1 MPRMLPDGSFEFSM
15 EEYQQMQSGKSGDK
29 SGQKSGDGDNKGSW
43 IDKWKDRM
51 TPQKK
56 NPPSGNNN
64 PNQNPGNG
72 GKQQQQ
78 QQQPQ
83 GLTREALMEAAKK
96 LNFFEP
102 TGEQL
107 KKIQEGDMSAFVE
120 ANQDA
125 FRRLFVDATL
135 TSDTL
140 VQGNQASSKQEF
152 QRMIQEQLGSLESA
166 KTIRDKTGDFFTA
179 PGGDLMVSALTR
191 QFKDANPDASAA
203 EIGEMVS
210 GYLTDFSSNFGQKE
224 TTPNAREVQ
233 LQEAQ
238 KSATDF

>member
-29 SGQKSGDGDNKGSW
+29 SNAKSGDGENKGSW

-51 TPQKK
+51 TPKPKQ
-56 NPPSGNNN
+56 NGNNNPSGNNN
-64 PNQNPGNG
+64 PQNNNGNNNG
-72 GKQQQQ
+72 GKG
-78 QQQPQ
+78 

-102 TGEQL
+102 TPEQL
-107 KKIQEGDMSAFVE
+107 QKINAGDMSAFMEVQ
-120 ANQDA
+120 QDA
-125 FRRLFVDATL
+125 LRRLFVDATM

-140 VQGNQASSKQEF
+140 VQGTQASSKQEF

-191 QFKDANPDASAA
+191 QFKEANPEASAA
-203 EIGEMVS
+203 EIGDMVS
-210 GYLTDFSSNFGQKE
+210 GYLSDFSSNFGQKE
-224 TTPNAREVQ
+224 TTPSAREVQ
-233 LQEAQ
+233 LKQAQE
-238 KSATDF
+238 SALDF